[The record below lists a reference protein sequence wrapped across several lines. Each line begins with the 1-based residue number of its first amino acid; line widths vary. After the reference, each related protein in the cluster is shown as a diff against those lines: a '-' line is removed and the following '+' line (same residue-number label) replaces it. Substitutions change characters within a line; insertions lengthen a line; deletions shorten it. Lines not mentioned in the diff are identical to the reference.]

1 MPIWLC
7 EQALHS
13 ALPDVELPP
22 GNRLQTD
29 PMSLAEAMSTAG
41 FADVRLQKLD
51 LSVEVGSPRGAW
63 DVMSAGMAMLLSRLP
78 DEQVGAVRDTFVAAV
93 LERYGPNVTKLP
105 VEVVV
110 GIGSRL

>member
-1 MPIWLC
+1 
-7 EQALHS
+7 
-13 ALPDVELPP
+13 
-22 GNRLQTD
+22 
-29 PMSLAEAMSTAG
+29 MSLAEAMSTVG
-41 FADVRLQKLD
+41 FADVGLKKLD

-63 DVMSAGMAMLLSRLP
+63 DVMSSAMAMLLSRLP

-105 VEVVV
+105 VEIIV

>member
-1 MPIWLC
+1 
-7 EQALHS
+7 
-13 ALPDVELPP
+13 
-22 GNRLQTD
+22 
-29 PMSLAEAMSTAG
+29 MSLAEAMASAG
-41 FADVRLQKLD
+41 FANVRLQKLD

-78 DEQVGAVRDTFVAAV
+78 DEQVGAVRDRFVAAV

-105 VEVVV
+105 VEVIV